1 MWPHIIY
8 IILFIVVIIHVG
20 EQFRNTY
27 IHYIH
32 MYVCMYVCMS
42 CMYVCMYVHMY
53 VCYICTEGTGRY
65 INKLIPLWVPK
76 YIYIM

>member
-1 MWPHIIY
+1 MWPHIIPSVY

-32 MYVCMYVCMS
+32 MYVCMYVCHV
-42 CMYVCMYVHMY
+42 CMYVCMYTCTY
-53 VCYICTEGTGRY
+53 VTY
-65 INKLIPLWVPK
+65 VPK
-76 YIYIM
+76 VQEDI